1 MRSVLMRPE
10 LIALLT
16 GLVSLSVT
24 APIEVDDELFKRDIS
39 GPPSTQAGASN
50 IVKDIQLAAQDLAK
64 LSDVV
69 SSNGGNDNVYTFVS
83 LHDIKE
89 HPDLVM

>member
-1 MRSVLMRPE
+1 MRTT
-10 LIALLT
+10 IALLT
-16 GLVSLSVT
+16 GFVSLSVT
-24 APIEVDDELFKRDIS
+24 APIEADELVKRDIS

-69 SSNGGNDNVYTFVS
+69 SSNGGNDNAYTFVS
-83 LHDIKE
+83 LHDVKE
-89 HPDLVM
+89 HPELVMY